1 MKIWRPNRPT
11 GSRPSVAP
19 EAANEH
25 GAIIQSGDFK
35 IDLRCRQAALRDHD
49 LELTSE
55 EFDVLVFLMRHHQS
69 VVTSHTLLATNAG
82 EKQFRRTEFLRVL
95 LSLRNKLVA
104 AGDGVHYLRTEP
116 WVIYRFDPMP
126 PAAP

>member
-1 MKIWRPNRPT
+1 MKIWRPNRLT

-19 EAANEH
+19 EPIHDH
-25 GAIIQSGDFK
+25 GTIIRFGDFR
-35 IDLRCRQAALRDHD
+35 IDLRCRQATLRDHD

-55 EFDVLVFLMRHHQS
+55 EFDVLVFLTRHHQS
-69 VVTSHTLLATNAG
+69 VATSHTLLTTNAG
-82 EKQFRRTEFLRVL
+82 ENQFRRTEFLKVL
-95 LSLRNKLVA
+95 LSLRNKLDA
-104 AGDGVHYLRTEP
+104 AGDGIHYLRMEP